1 MKKINFK
8 NILKL
13 LLFFNFFI
21 WILFN
26 FKLTTYAFSINFDEN
41 NTQNEEVLLIRDL
54 YARQNLQ
61 KDYESLPENIRIKM
75 DKYIDSIYIKDTK
88 TLNEF
93 IPENITKET
102 KDMLKDK
109 QILGFYEMK
118 EENGKICRN
127 IYLVKQPFTS
137 GILIHEVGHFVDD
150 LLNQPSL
157 SKDFEEFFI
166 KDAKYFGN
174 YTEERKECFAEM
186 FYFYITNPEY
196 MKEVDMSLYSYLDN
210 IVKSL

>member
-1 MKKINFK
+1 MLPIYYLNLLIF
-8 NILKL
+8 ILL
-13 LLFFNFFI
+13 NSTF
-21 WILFN
+21 
-26 FKLTTYAFSINFDEN
+26 TTHALSIDFDEKN
-41 NTQNEEVLLIRDL
+41 NPTTETDLIRDL

-75 DKYIDSIYIKDTK
+75 DKYINKIYIKNTE

-93 IPENITKET
+93 LPENITKET
-102 KDMLKDK
+102 KDILQDE
-109 QILGFYEMK
+109 QILGFYETQYEASEK
-118 EENGKICRN
+118 QRN

-137 GILIHEVGHFVDD
+137 GILIHEVGHFIDD
-150 LLNQPSL
+150 LLNYPSS
-157 SKDFEEFFI
+157 SKTFEDFFI